1 MLFVVK
7 KKPTARF
14 VDFRQFL
21 LNLAKKW
28 VCYVF
33 RFIFFRSRGE
43 IALGDYI
50 SLMIG
55 AILVNNF
62 VLSRILGIC
71 PFLGVSRNTRTAAG
85 MSGAVIFVMTLAGFL
100 TAVIN
105 RLILQQ
111 YHVEYLR
118 TIIFILAIAG
128 LVQIV
133 EVILQRIS
141 QPLYKALG
149 IYLPLIT
156 TNCAVLGSAII
167 CADEGYDLIRS
178 TVFCFASA
186 VGFGLALLLF
196 SSLREKLE
204 LAKVPQC
211 LEGTPIALITAGLLA
226 MAFLGFAGLGG

>member
-1 MLFVVK
+1 MSPLK
-7 KKPTARF
+7 
-14 VDFRQFL
+14 
-21 LNLAKKW
+21 
-28 VCYVF
+28 
-33 RFIFFRSRGE
+33 FIISRISGE
-43 IALGDYI
+43 MALGDYI

-71 PFLGVSRNTRTAAG
+71 PFLGVSRNIGTAAG
-85 MSGAVIFVMTLAGFL
+85 MGGAVVFVMTLSGLL
-100 TAVIN
+100 TAAIN
-105 RLILQQ
+105 ILILQPLQ
-111 YHVEYLR
+111 LEYLR

-156 TNCAVLGSAII
+156 TNCAVLGSAVI
-167 CADEGYDLIRS
+167 CADEGYNILRS

-186 VGFGLALLLF
+186 VGFALALLLF

-211 LEGTPIALITAGLLA
+211 LEGTPIALVTAGLLA